1 MIDDK
6 ISKEEALGL
15 VKLIMNKAQA
25 TWSAKLEMLAEL
37 ISCGTKPN
45 IDNNGI
51 VK

>member
-1 MIDDK
+1 MIGDK

-37 ISCGTKPN
+37 ISSGTKPN
-45 IDNNGI
+45 IDSDGI
-51 VK
+51 VR

>member
-1 MIDDK
+1 MIGKK

-37 ISCGTKPN
+37 ISSETKPN